1 MPRNSYFCFN
11 FNAISALYPNN
22 KHTKDA
28 NEKHSNLRYCI
39 PDINNEY
46 QTKCNMN
53 VNAHAS
59 ARDIVYD

>member
-1 MPRNSYFCFN
+1 MR
-11 FNAISALYPNN
+11 YPHYTRNN

-28 NEKHSNLRYCI
+28 NEKHGNLIYCI

-53 VNAHAS
+53 VNAHPS
-59 ARDIVYD
+59 VRDIVYDKIYET

>member
-1 MPRNSYFCFN
+1 MR
-11 FNAISALYPNN
+11 YPHYTRNN

-28 NEKHSNLRYCI
+28 NEKHGNLVYCI

-53 VNAHAS
+53 VNAHPS
-59 ARDIVYD
+59 VRDIVYDKIYET